1 MLLFPQNPVFPSPST
16 AATTQVPDPVHLVQG
31 QAVFGW
37 VDQTALAVLAV
48 FFVLGLFKGL
58 IWQVS
63 RIGILAV
70 AYVVSGRYGQEVGAW
85 LHRPA
90 TTGGAGTA
98 VGPTDT
104 PETTLYLAY
113 VLIFLAVLIA
123 LSLLALLLQ
132 RLAAKAGLTF
142 FDRLGGGLFG
152 VLTGAFVVLFGL
164 FAVNM
169 FLPDGK
175 IAEAAQQSHSL
186 RYGRQAIDW
195 LGDHVDDELRR
206 VLLLAPLSSQAT
218 KAPVAPD
225 EVPHGGMPPDP
236 QLPGDPPSPS
246 PPGTPP
252 EPK

>member
-1 MLLFPQNPVFPSPST
+1 MLLLPQNPASTSTTT
-16 AATTQVPDPVHLVQG
+16 AATAQVPDPLHLSPAQP
-31 QAVFGW
+31 VFGW

-48 FFVLGLFKGL
+48 FFVIGLFKGL

-70 AYVVSGRYGQEVGAW
+70 AYVVSGRYGHEVGAW
-85 LHRPA
+85 LHGPA
-90 TTGGAGTA
+90 TSSGAA
-98 VGPTDT
+98 PAGPTDT

-195 LGDHVDDELRR
+195 LGDHVDDELRQ
-206 VLLLAPLSSQAT
+206 VLLLAPLSSQGANPPP
-218 KAPVAPD
+218 APGPAAHDGTSPAAP
-225 EVPHGGMPPDP
+225 
-236 QLPGDPPSPS
+236 
-246 PPGTPP
+246 PPGETPTPPAPGTAP